1 VIKRYSIITAAVL
14 LIAAIGILA
23 SCMISVEIEGDYVA
37 PDKVHMTLVMDMN
50 GEASPAVEVIAVGD
64 DIYVRDPETG
74 EWMPDEK
81 VAEYEDY
88 AGLEEFALGSVEYMK
103 AFEGTSILED
113 EDINGITCFHIQGII
128 NPGNMVD
135 AAQELIPD
143 ETAPM
148 TAELWIGKSDY
159 LVHQMLIGIELEDDS
174 EDTEIPI
181 SAGSFTFTYQFSRH
195 NEPITIQAPTLID

>member
-1 VIKRYSIITAAVL
+1 MIKRCSIITAVVL
-14 LIAAIGILA
+14 LITAIGILA

-37 PDKVHMTLVMDMN
+37 PDKVHMTLVMEMN
-50 GEASPAVEVIAVGD
+50 GEASPAIEVIGIGD
-64 DIYVRDPETG
+64 NIYVRDPETG
-74 EWMPDEK
+74 EWMPDEE

-88 AGLEEFALGSVEYMK
+88 AGLEEFALGSVEYMR
-103 AFEGTSILED
+103 AFEGTGILED
-113 EDINGITCFHIQGII
+113 EDINGISCFHIRGIV
-128 NPGNMVD
+128 NPQNMVD

-143 ETAPM
+143 ETTPI
-148 TAELWIGKSDY
+148 TAELWIGKNDY

-195 NEPITIQAPTLID
+195 NEPITIEAPTL